1 MGTPAFW
8 ALVVLGAVAA
18 IAYGVF
24 FLDRPPGVLRAV
36 VKTTFMGAL
45 AAAFIAGH
53 GHPIL
58 VAALIA
64 SALGDFFLAFDKKWI
79 LPLGILAFLI
89 AQLGYLII
97 FFINWMFA
105 GDNAPLWPRYAGM
118 ALVLMCL
125 AAFLIWFWLIPE
137 MKRAPW
143 SGALAVLALVG
154 IGLTFPAVVLSVVS
168 LLGAPQD
175 KPELSAML
183 PLGGLLV
190 AGIALTWFRRDL
202 GVIRLVAMVYAGV
215 ITLMACAAMWVP
227 WAGWPAMLGVLLFL
241 ASDLVLSAEL
251 FRLPAAAPV
260 RRITAPIVWWTYA
273 AAQALIII
281 GVTHLR

>member
-251 FRLPAAAPV
+251 FRLPADAPV